1 MKMIKNVLFIA
12 VLSITSLCNGMEP
25 EQPKKSDWVNA
36 LSGTLLGD
44 FVDKFLTFV
53 QSEPST
59 KFSFSGL
66 PNDIQKHIIT
76 LLAEYTNATSLT
88 EAGKAIN
95 ALARTNKQLNRLLN
109 EPLFCF
115 DLIRFLAQRF
125 KVSDEDAARAVAT
138 KEVQRQYRLQDKLYV
153 YVCNGPWKK
162 FENDIKLLCATEK
175 DVNKADINF
184 VYKSGKTVLMCAAE
198 DLNIELF
205 GFLVGLGAG
214 INFANHE
221 GVTALMMAADFAS
234 FHDLYIPFQQ
244 LLNIHKDFNLN
255 QQDAKGNTALMH
267 ALIGTHHNRAVI
279 RFLLEA
285 GADPELANF
294 DGITPLAY
302 IQDSWDWFGN
312 KDEVIVILK
321 DAIQKKHEKK

>member
-1 MKMIKNVLFIA
+1 MKMIKNILFIA

-25 EQPKKSDWVNA
+25 EVPKKSKWVNA

-44 FVDKFLTFV
+44 AVDKFLSFI

-59 KFSFSGL
+59 RFNFGGL
-66 PNDIQKHIIT
+66 PEDIQKYIIT
-76 LLAEYTNATSLT
+76 LLAEYSNATSLT

-95 ALARTNKQLNRLLN
+95 ALARTNKKLNILLN
-109 EPLFCF
+109 EPQFCF

-125 KVSDEDAARAVAT
+125 KTSDEDAARVVAT
-138 KEVQRQYRLQDKLYV
+138 KEVQRQYRLQHKLYL
-153 YVCNGPWKK
+153 YVCEGQWKK

-184 VYKSGKTVLMCAAE
+184 LYKSGKTVLMCAAE
-198 DLNIELF
+198 DLDMELF
-205 GFLVGLGAG
+205 NFLVGLGAD

-234 FHDLYIPFQQ
+234 FHDLYMPFQQ
-244 LLNIHKDFNLN
+244 LLNAHKDFNLN
-255 QQDAKGNTALMH
+255 QQDAAGNTALMY
-267 ALIGTHHNRAVI
+267 ALMEMQAATGTIEV
-279 RFLLEA
+279 LLEA
-285 GADPELANF
+285 GVDPELANF
-294 DGITPLAY
+294 AGQTPLAY
-302 IQDSWDWFGN
+302 IEENVNWYDS
-312 KDEVIVILK
+312 KDAVIALLK